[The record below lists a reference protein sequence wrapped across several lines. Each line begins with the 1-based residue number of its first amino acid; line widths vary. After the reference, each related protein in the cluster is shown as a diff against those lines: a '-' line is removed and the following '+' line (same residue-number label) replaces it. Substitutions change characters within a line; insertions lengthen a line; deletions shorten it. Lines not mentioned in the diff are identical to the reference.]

1 MYYHVKNRIWEIGA
15 EAEYV
20 EQDVMRND
28 SDSVTLID

>member
-20 EQDVMRND
+20 EQDVMRNNRD
-28 SDSVTLID
+28 IEL